1 MRRRLK
7 LKSLTNFQHHYAKML
22 NYVLNNELDKNDLT
36 NLQTNLLKQLSNMNQ
51 IDLFKLSLEELKAYH
66 EYLRN
71 IKKYADIITRTK

>member
-7 LKSLTNFQHHYAKML
+7 LKSLMNFQHHYAKML

-51 IDLFKLSLEELKAYH
+51 IDLFKLSLEELKAHH